1 MSSYRHLTLW
11 SQVQIC
17 VGSHRGRVIYSHLVL
32 VDLGSKSQSASSPQA
47 RENSQ
52 EPRRSCWDF
61 LHQDS
66 FLFTHAWCRVVHVCG
81 CECLWEC
88 AHLHRPVHAHVH
100 SCPRA
105 VISLMSSSTPHS
117 LGSHRCMLQPQLP
130 CLVRSPSCGAL
141 WVAGSLGI
149 LPFVHFSESV
159 SICHAL
165 TFVKFPWDV
174 CDQNWYLSRLY
185 PSTALLVEG
194 FQKETLILGWC
205 LNKHIFSCWC
215 FKFRLDYTL
224 PRSKQTVIWLPP
236 LLDNERT
243 HLWANPEP
251 EDLIFASC
259 WQQWG
264 VRRQKIQ
271 VGLFLLSQTFPHKLL
286 SWPYL
291 SILST
296 KCRLGSVVWFPTW
309 WSFQE
314 RWWTTF
320 LQLERNL
327 EVSGFVLASHSWIFF
342 SAFTRNA

>member
-1 MSSYRHLTLW
+1 MWGSLSGRQPWHFTLRSLLRISFHLSCTEICKVSLRCLW
-11 SQVQIC
+11 SE
-17 VGSHRGRVIYSHLVL
+17 LVPL
-32 VDLGSKSQSASSPQA
+32 KALS
-47 RENSQ
+47 
-52 EPRRSCWDF
+52 
-61 LHQDS
+61 LH
-66 FLFTHAWCRVVHVCG
+66 
-81 CECLWEC
+81 
-88 AHLHRPVHAHVH
+88 
-100 SCPRA
+100 
-105 VISLMSSSTPHS
+105 ST
-117 LGSHRCMLQPQLP
+117 
-130 CLVRSPSCGAL
+130 
-141 WVAGSLGI
+141 
-149 LPFVHFSESV
+149 
-159 SICHAL
+159 
-165 TFVKFPWDV
+165 T
-174 CDQNWYLSRLY
+174 
-185 PSTALLVEG
+185 TALLVEG
-194 FQKETLILGWC
+194 FQKETLILDWC

-215 FKFRLDYTL
+215 FKFKLDYTL

-296 KCRLGSVVWFPTW
+296 KCRVGSVVWFPTW